1 MKAIVT
7 GLSALC
13 VLAAAAAPTL
23 AADMYRAPDA
33 GGYKD
38 GPAYAG
44 VNWSGFY
51 IGVNGGYASS
61 ESATQ

>member
-7 GLSALC
+7 WLGALC
-13 VLAAAAAPTL
+13 VLAAASAPTF

-38 GPAYAG
+38 GPAYVG
-44 VNWSGFY
+44 VNWSWTLCRFKCRGRLEF
-51 IGVNGGYASS
+51 
-61 ESATQ
+61 E